1 MKENAGVSNKWLW
14 LTVPIAILL
23 TVAAGSGVFV
33 RGLYRDTTYLAVQAR
48 GQDAITLF
56 AVLPAMVISA
66 FLAARG
72 SQRARLVWLGGLI
85 FLAFVLAP
93 TAFTPGLLPTRHMAG
108 SIVGR
113 SLDLLHY
120 MAIVSGVV
128 FLVASMIYSRMTT
141 GNARPLAARHLLI
154 VLMLLL
160 TLISQFAISPKMHAI
175 RAEVGV
181 IDSVPL
187 DSPARREFDRLHV
200 WSEKFE
206 EAVLLLGLVA
216 LYTTAQAFK

>member
-1 MKENAGVSNKWLW
+1 MSFLRF
-14 LTVPIAILL
+14 LMLL
-23 TVAAGSGVFV
+23 SLV
-33 RGLYRDTTYLAVQAR
+33 
-48 GQDAITLF
+48 
-56 AVLPAMVISA
+56 
-66 FLAARG
+66 
-72 SQRARLVWLGGLI
+72 VWLGGVI

-93 TAFTPGLLPTRHMAG
+93 TAFSPGLLPTRHLAG

-120 MAIVSGVV
+120 MAIVSGLV
-128 FLVASMIYSRMTT
+128 FLIASMLYSRIVT
-141 GNARPLAARHLLI
+141 GNARPLAARHILI

-160 TLISQFAISPKMHAI
+160 TVISQFAISPKMHAI

-181 IDSVPL
+181 IDTVPP
-187 DSPARREFDRLHV
+187 DSPQRMEFNRLHV

-216 LYTTAQAFK
+216 LYMTAHALR

>member
-1 MKENAGVSNKWLW
+1 MSFLRF
-14 LTVPIAILL
+14 LMLL
-23 TVAAGSGVFV
+23 SLV
-33 RGLYRDTTYLAVQAR
+33 
-48 GQDAITLF
+48 
-56 AVLPAMVISA
+56 
-66 FLAARG
+66 
-72 SQRARLVWLGGLI
+72 VWLGGLI
-85 FLAFVLAP
+85 FFAFVEAP
-93 TAFTPGLLPTRHMAG
+93 TVFSPGLLPSRHLAG

-120 MAIVSGVV
+120 MAIVSGII
-128 FLVASMIYSRMTT
+128 FLISSMSYSRVVT
-141 GNARPLAARHLLI
+141 GNPRPMAARHLLV

-181 IDSVPL
+181 MDNVPP
-187 DSPARREFDRLHV
+187 DNPQRREFDRLHM

-216 LYTTAQAFK
+216 LYTTAQALR

>member
-1 MKENAGVSNKWLW
+1 MKTRRLRNYNSLMSF
-14 LTVPIAILL
+14 LRFLMLL
-23 TVAAGSGVFV
+23 SLV
-33 RGLYRDTTYLAVQAR
+33 
-48 GQDAITLF
+48 
-56 AVLPAMVISA
+56 
-66 FLAARG
+66 
-72 SQRARLVWLGGLI
+72 VWLGGLI
-85 FLAFVLAP
+85 FFAFVEAP

-120 MAIVSGVV
+120 MAIASGIV
-128 FLVASMIYSRMTT
+128 FLIASMLYSRMTT
-141 GNARPLAARHLLI
+141 GDPRPMAARHLLI

-187 DSPARREFDRLHV
+187 DNPLRREFDRLHV

-206 EAVLLLGLVA
+206 EAVLLLGLLA
-216 LYTTAQAFK
+216 LYTTAQTLR